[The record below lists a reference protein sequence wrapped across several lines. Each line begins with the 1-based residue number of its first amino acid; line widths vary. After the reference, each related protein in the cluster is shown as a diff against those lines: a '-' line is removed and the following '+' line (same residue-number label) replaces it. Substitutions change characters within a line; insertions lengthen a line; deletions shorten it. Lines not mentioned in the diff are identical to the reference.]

1 MKVRLVRTTGAQFY
15 AENESG
21 RVTWVAGSDEVGPSE
36 QGIRPME
43 NVLASLASCSAVD
56 VMLIL
61 QRMRHQV
68 DSLNV
73 LVEAERADAVPAVFT
88 RIHLTFEV
96 GGDFD
101 LKKLE
106 RAAQL
111 SMDKYCSVARMLQP
125 SVEIAHSVVAL
136 GASS

>member
-1 MKVRLVRTTGAQFY
+1 MKIRLVRTTGAQFY
-15 AENESG
+15 AESESG
-21 RVTWVAGSDEVGPSE
+21 RVTWLAGSDEVGASE

-43 NVLASLASCSAVD
+43 NVLASLAGCSAVD

-68 DSLNV
+68 DSLTV
-73 LVEAERADAVPAVFT
+73 QVEAERADAVPAVFT

-101 LKKLE
+101 AKKLE

-125 SVEIAHSVVAL
+125 GVSISHTVVPVTAVP
-136 GASS
+136 